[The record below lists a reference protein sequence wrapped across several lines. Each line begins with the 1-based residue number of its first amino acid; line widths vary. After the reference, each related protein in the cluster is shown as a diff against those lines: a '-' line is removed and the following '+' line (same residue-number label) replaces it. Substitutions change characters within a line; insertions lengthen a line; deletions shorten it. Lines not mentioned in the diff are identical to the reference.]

1 MTISFNSIPV
11 GLRVPGQYIE
21 FDSSR
26 ATNGLPILPNRILV
40 IGQKLAAGTAAAL
53 APVVVAEA
61 AQGNALFG
69 RGSMLARMVSAVK
82 AADRYSEC
90 VVIPLADL
98 DAGTAATGTI
108 TVTGPST
115 GAGTIALMIAG
126 QRVPVVVASGTSAN
140 NTATA
145 IGAAVNAAL
154 DLPVTATV
162 NAAVVTLTSRHKGTS
177 GNDIDVRH
185 SHYQGERL
193 PAGIGLTIVA
203 MDDGAGDPD
212 YATVWP
218 IAGDSNYRTIIIGT
232 ATADVLADVKT
243 ELDDR
248 WGPTRMLESMA
259 YAAKTG
265 NQAAASAFGSALN
278 SQLITPIGTGAS
290 PTPPWEFAASYGAIA
305 GYYSH
310 IDPARPL
317 HTLALPGVIGPKE
330 GARFTRAER
339 ELLLRDGIAT
349 YTVDQD
355 GTVRIERAITSW
367 QTNAAGLEDTAF
379 LDVETVHTLAFFRQ
393 ALRVR
398 IATKFPRHKLAS
410 DGTNFTRG
418 QAIVTPG
425 IIRAEIVA
433 LFRELEEAGLVE
445 QLDQFIADLIVERD
459 ASDPNRVNAL
469 VPPDLVNQ
477 FRSFAASVQF
487 RL

>member
-1 MTISFNSIPV
+1 MISFNSIPV
-11 GLRVPGQYIE
+11 GLRVPGQLIE
-21 FDSSR
+21 FDASR

-40 IGQKLAAGTAAAL
+40 IGQKLAAGSAAAL
-53 APVVVAEA
+53 APVVVAQA
-61 AQGNALFG
+61 DQANALFG
-69 RGSMLARMVSAVK
+69 RGSMLARMVRAVK

-90 VVIPLADL
+90 VVIPFADL

-108 TVTGPST
+108 TVTGPATSSAT
-115 GAGTIALMIAG
+115 LALMIAG
-126 QRVPVVVASGTSAN
+126 QRVPVVIASGNSADN
-140 NTATA
+140 AATA
-145 IGAAVNAAL
+145 IGAAINAAL

-162 NAAVVTLTSRHKGTS
+162 NAAVVTLTARHKGTA

-185 SHYQGERL
+185 SHYQGEDL
-193 PAGIGLTIVA
+193 PAGIGITIAA

-218 IAGDSNYRTIIIGT
+218 VVGDSNYRTIIIGT
-232 ATADVLADVKT
+232 ATATTLGATKT

-248 WGPTRMLESMA
+248 WGPLRMLESMA

-265 NQAAASAFGSALN
+265 NQAAASAFGGALN
-278 SQLITPIGTGAS
+278 SQLISVIGTGTS
-290 PTPPWEFAASYGAIA
+290 PTPPWEFAASYGGIC

-310 IDPARPL
+310 IDAARPL
-317 HTLALPGVIGPKE
+317 QTLSLPGVIGPKE

-349 YTVDQD
+349 FTADQD
-355 GTVRIERAITSW
+355 GTVRIERAITTW
-367 QTNAAGLEDTAF
+367 QTNAAGLEDTAY
-379 LDVETVHTLAFFRQ
+379 LDMETVHTLAFFRQ
-393 ALRVR
+393 ALRIR
-398 IATKFPRHKLAS
+398 IATKFPRHKLGS
-410 DGTNFTRG
+410 DGNNFTRG

-425 IIRAEIVA
+425 IIRGEIVA

-445 QLDQFIADLIVERD
+445 QLDQFVADLIVERD

-477 FRSFAASVQF
+477 FRSFAAQVQF

>member
-26 ATNGLPILPNRILV
+26 ATNGLPVLPNRILV

-61 AQGNALFG
+61 AAANALFG
-69 RGSMLARMVSAVK
+69 RGSMLARMVRAVK
-82 AADRYSEC
+82 AADRYSELT
-90 VVIPLADL
+90 VIPLADL

-115 GAGTIALMIAG
+115 AAGTIALMIAG
-126 QRVPVVVASGTSAN
+126 QRVPVTIASGLSAN

-145 IGAAVNAAL
+145 IGAAINAAL

-162 NAAVVTLTSRHKGTS
+162 NAAVVTLTARHKGTC

-185 SHYQGERL
+185 SHYQGEGL
-193 PAGIGLTIVA
+193 PAGIALAIVA
-203 MDDGAGDPD
+203 MANGAGDPD

-218 IAGDSNYRTIIIGT
+218 VVGDGNYRTIVLGT
-232 ATADVLADVKT
+232 ATATILGAAKA

-248 WGPTRMLESMA
+248 WGPVRMLESMA
-259 YAAKTG
+259 YGAKTG
-265 NQAAASAFGSALN
+265 NQAAASAFGGALN
-278 SQLITPIGTGAS
+278 SQLISIIGTGAS
-290 PTPPWEFAASYGAIA
+290 PTPPWEFASSYGAIC

-317 HTLALPGVIGPKE
+317 HTLTLPLVIGPKE

-349 YTVDQD
+349 YATDQD
-355 GTVRIERAITSW
+355 GTVRIERAITTW
-367 QTNAAGLEDTAF
+367 QTNAAGLDDTAY
-379 LDVETVHTLAFFRQ
+379 LDMETVHTLAFFRQ
-393 ALRVR
+393 ALRIR

-410 DGTNFTRG
+410 DGTNFARG

-459 ASDPNRVNAL
+459 GSDPNRVNAL

-477 FRSFAASVQF
+477 FRSFAAQVQF

>member
-11 GLRVPGQYIE
+11 GLRVPGQLIE

-26 ATNGLPILPNRILV
+26 ATNGLPILPNRLLV
-40 IGQKLAAGTAAAL
+40 VGQKLAAGSAAAL

-61 AQGNALFG
+61 AQANALFG
-69 RGSMLARMVSAVK
+69 RGSMLARMVRAAK
-82 AADRYSEC
+82 AADRYSELT
-90 VVIPLADL
+90 VIPLADL

-108 TVTGPST
+108 TATGPST
-115 GAGTIALMIAG
+115 AAGTIALMIAG
-126 QRVPVVVASGTSAN
+126 QRVPVTIASGTSAN

-162 NAAVVTLTSRHKGTS
+162 NAAVVTLTARHKGTT

-185 SHYQGERL
+185 SHYQGEGL
-193 PAGIGLTIVA
+193 PAGIGITIVA
-203 MDDGAGDPD
+203 MANGAGDPD

-218 IAGDSNYRTIIIGT
+218 VVGDSNYRTIIIGT
-232 ATADVLADVKT
+232 ATATTLGVAKT

-248 WGPTRMLESMA
+248 WGPVRMLESMA
-259 YAAKTG
+259 YGAKTG
-265 NQAAASAFGSALN
+265 NQAAASAFGGALN
-278 SQLITPIGTGAS
+278 SQLISVIGTGAS
-290 PTPPWEFAASYGAIA
+290 PTPPYEYAASYGAIC

-317 HTLALPGVIGPKE
+317 QTLALPGVIGPKD

-349 YTVDQD
+349 YSVDQD
-355 GTVRIERAITSW
+355 GTVRIERAITTW
-367 QTNAAGLEDTAF
+367 QTNAAGLDDTAY
-379 LDVETVHTLAFFRQ
+379 LDMETVHTLAFFRQ
-393 ALRVR
+393 ALRIR

-410 DGTNFTRG
+410 DGTNFSRG

-445 QLDQFIADLIVERD
+445 QLDQFVADLIVERD
-459 ASDPNRVNAL
+459 TNDPNRINAL

-477 FRSFAASVQF
+477 FRSFAAQVQF

>member
-11 GLRVPGQYIE
+11 GLRVPGQLIE

-26 ATNGLPILPNRILV
+26 ATNGLPILPNRLLIV
-40 IGQKLAAGTAAAL
+40 GQKLAAGTAAAL
-53 APVVVAEA
+53 APIVVAEA
-61 AQGNALFG
+61 AQANALFG
-69 RGSMLARMVSAVK
+69 RGSMLARMVRAAK
-82 AADRYSEC
+82 AADRYSELT
-90 VVIPLADL
+90 VIPLADL

-115 GAGTIALMIAG
+115 GAGTIAFMIAG
-126 QRVPVVVASGTSAN
+126 QRVPVTVASGATAN

-145 IGAAVNAAL
+145 IGAAINAAL

-162 NAAVVTLTSRHKGTS
+162 ATSVVTLTARHKGTT

-185 SHYQGERL
+185 SHYQGEGL
-193 PAGIGLTIVA
+193 PAGIGIAIVA
-203 MDDGAGDPD
+203 MANGAGDPD

-218 IAGDSNYRTIIIGT
+218 VVGDSNYRTIILGT
-232 ATADVLADVKT
+232 ASATTLGVAKT

-248 WGPTRMLESMA
+248 WGPVRMLESMA
-259 YAAKTG
+259 YGAKTG
-265 NQAAASAFGSALN
+265 NQAAASAFGGALN
-278 SQLITPIGTGAS
+278 SQLISVIGTGAS

-317 HTLALPGVIGPKE
+317 QMLALPGVIGPKD

-349 YTVDQD
+349 YSVDQD
-355 GTVRIERAITSW
+355 GTVRIERAITTW
-367 QTNAAGLEDTAF
+367 QTNSAGLDDTAY
-379 LDVETVHTLAFFRQ
+379 LDMETVHTLAFFRQ
-393 ALRVR
+393 ALRIR

-410 DGTNFTRG
+410 DGTNFSRG

-445 QLDQFIADLIVERD
+445 QLDQFVADLIVERD

-477 FRSFAASVQF
+477 FRSFAAQVQF

>member
-11 GLRVPGQYIE
+11 GLRVPGQLIE
-21 FDSSR
+21 FDASR
-26 ATNGLPILPNRILV
+26 ATNGLPVLPNRILV
-40 IGQKLAAGTAAAL
+40 VGQKLAAGTAAAL
-53 APVVVAEA
+53 APVVVAQA
-61 AQGNALFG
+61 DQAGALFG
-69 RGSMLARMVSAVK
+69 RGSMLARMVRAVK

-90 VVIPLADL
+90 VVLPLADL

-108 TVTGPST
+108 TVTGPAT

-126 QRVPVVVASGTSAN
+126 QRVPVVVPSGTAAAAV
-140 NTATA
+140 ATA

-154 DLPVTATV
+154 DLPVTAAV
-162 NAAVVTLTSRHKGTS
+162 DAAVVTLTARHKGTS
-177 GNDIDVRH
+177 GNDIDLRH
-185 SHYQGERL
+185 SHYQGEGL
-193 PAGIGLTIVA
+193 PAGIGIAFEA

-212 YATVWP
+212 YATAWAA
-218 IAGDSNYRTIIIGT
+218 IGDGSYRTIIIAS

-248 WGPTRMLESMA
+248 WGPLRMLESMA
-259 YAAKTG
+259 YAAKPGSRAT
-265 NQAAASAFGSALN
+265 ATAFGGALN
-278 SQLITPIGTGAS
+278 SQLISVIGSGSS
-290 PTPPWEFAASYGAIA
+290 PTPPWEFAASYGAIC

-317 HTLALPGVIGPKE
+317 HTLSLPGVIGPKE
-330 GARFTRAER
+330 GARFTRADR

-349 YTVDQD
+349 FTVDQD
-355 GTVRIERAITSW
+355 GTVRIERAITTW
-367 QTNAAGLEDTAF
+367 QTNASGLDDTAY
-379 LDVETVHTLAFFRQ
+379 LDMETVHTLAFFRQ
-393 ALRVR
+393 ALRLR
-398 IATKFPRHKLAS
+398 IATKFPRFKLAS
-410 DGTNFTRG
+410 DGTNFSRG
-418 QAIVTPG
+418 QAIVTPA

-445 QLDQFIADLIVERD
+445 RLDQFIGDLIVERD

-477 FRSFAASVQF
+477 FRSFAAQVQF

>member
-11 GLRVPGQYIE
+11 GLRVPGQLIE

-26 ATNGLPILPNRILV
+26 ATNGLPILPNRLLV
-40 IGQKLAAGTAAAL
+40 VGQKLAAGTAAPL
-53 APVVVAEA
+53 APIVVAEA
-61 AQGNALFG
+61 AQANALFG
-69 RGSMLARMVSAVK
+69 RGSMLARMVRAAK
-82 AADRYSEC
+82 AADRYSELT
-90 VVIPLADL
+90 VIPLADL

-126 QRVPVVVASGTSAN
+126 QRVPVTVASGATAN

-145 IGAAVNAAL
+145 IGAAINAAL

-162 NAAVVTLTSRHKGTS
+162 ATSVVTLTARHKGTT

-185 SHYQGERL
+185 SHYQGEGL
-193 PAGIGLTIVA
+193 PAGIGIAIVA
-203 MDDGAGDPD
+203 MANGAGDPD

-218 IAGDSNYRTIIIGT
+218 VVGDSNYRTIILGT
-232 ATADVLADVKT
+232 ASATTLGVAKT

-248 WGPTRMLESMA
+248 WGPVRMLESMA
-259 YAAKTG
+259 YGAKTG
-265 NQAAASAFGSALN
+265 NQAAASAFGGALN
-278 SQLITPIGTGAS
+278 SQLISVIATGAS
-290 PTPPWEFAASYGAIA
+290 PTPPWEFASSYGAIC

-317 HTLALPGVIGPKE
+317 QMLALPGVIGPKD

-349 YTVDQD
+349 YSVDQD
-355 GTVRIERAITSW
+355 GTVRIERAITTW
-367 QTNAAGLEDTAF
+367 QTNSAGLDDTAY
-379 LDVETVHTLAFFRQ
+379 LDMETVHTLAFFRQ
-393 ALRVR
+393 ALRIR

-410 DGTNFTRG
+410 DGTNFSRG

-445 QLDQFIADLIVERD
+445 QLDQFVADLIVERD
-459 ASDPNRVNAL
+459 ASDQNRVNAL

-477 FRSFAASVQF
+477 FRSFAAQVQF

>member
-11 GLRVPGQYIE
+11 GLRVPGQFIE
-21 FDSSR
+21 FDASR

-40 IGQKLAAGTAAAL
+40 IGQKIGAGSAAAL
-53 APVVVAEA
+53 VPVVVPEA
-61 AQGNALFG
+61 GQANALFG
-69 RGSMLARMVSAVK
+69 RGSMLARMVRSVK

-108 TVTGPST
+108 TVTGPAT
-115 GAGTIALMIAG
+115 GSGTIALMIAG
-126 QRVPVVVASGTSAN
+126 QRVPVVVASGTTAN

-145 IGAAVNAAL
+145 IGAAINATL
-154 DLPVTATV
+154 DLPVTAAV
-162 NAAVVTLTSRHKGTS
+162 NAAVVTLTARHKGTC

-185 SHYQGERL
+185 SHYQGEGL
-193 PAGIGLTIVA
+193 PAGIALAIVA
-203 MDDGAGDPD
+203 MSGGAGDPD
-212 YATVWP
+212 YATVWAP
-218 IAGDSNYRTIIIGT
+218 AGESNYRTVIIGT
-232 ATADVLADVKT
+232 ASATTLGAVKT

-248 WGPTRMLESMA
+248 WGPVRMLESMA

-265 NQAAASAFGSALN
+265 NQAAASAFGGALN
-278 SQLITPIGTGAS
+278 SQLISVIGTGAS
-290 PTPPWEFAASYGAIA
+290 PTPPYEFAASYGAIA

-349 YTVDQD
+349 YSVDQD
-355 GTVRIERAITSW
+355 GTVRIERAITTW
-367 QTNAAGLEDTAF
+367 QTNPAGLEDTAY
-379 LDVETVHTLAFFRQ
+379 LDMETVHTLAFFRQ
-393 ALRVR
+393 ALRIR

-410 DGTNFTRG
+410 DGTNFARG

-425 IIRAEIVA
+425 ILRAEIVA

-445 QLDQFIADLIVERD
+445 RLDQFVADLIVERD
-459 ASDPNRVNAL
+459 AGDPNRVNAL

-477 FRSFAASVQF
+477 FRSFAAQVQF